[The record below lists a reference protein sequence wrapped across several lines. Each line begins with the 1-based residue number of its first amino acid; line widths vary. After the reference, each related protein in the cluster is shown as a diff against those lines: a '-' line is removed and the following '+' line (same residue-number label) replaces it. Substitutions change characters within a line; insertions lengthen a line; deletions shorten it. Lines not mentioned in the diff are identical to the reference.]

1 MVSLPVR
8 WFMVY
13 KPASHSLSHLI
24 LTATRYYYTHF
35 TEEETEAQRI
45 EGFAH
50 STVSDRAGLQNE
62 VF

>member
-1 MVSLPVR
+1 
-8 WFMVY
+8 MVY

-24 LTATRYYYTHF
+24 LTAMRYYYTHF
-35 TEEETEAQRI
+35 TEKETEAQRI

-50 STVSDRAGLQNE
+50 CIVSDRAGIQNE